1 MNFKVQLQNYWILES
16 LFMIM
21 EVNMRKILMTLKDID
36 MVYLNWRTVM
46 WIKKNRKMETQLSWY

>member
-46 WIKKNRKMETQLSWY
+46 WIMKNRKMETQLSWY